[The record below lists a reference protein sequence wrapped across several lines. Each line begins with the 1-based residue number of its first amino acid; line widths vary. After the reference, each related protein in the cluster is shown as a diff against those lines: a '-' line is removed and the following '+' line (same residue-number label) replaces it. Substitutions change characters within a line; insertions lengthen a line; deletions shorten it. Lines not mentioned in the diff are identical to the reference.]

1 MAEKHYTLKTIFDS
15 LMYAKNGVVNKRL
28 ILDKSPLGGI
38 GSKWIMLGFIILP
51 FAIYISIFNST
62 SFAYLGI
69 AQAIVFYI
77 ILLVFAMQVIVGI
90 SYYNNKKV
98 IKMVTPSWESYFP
111 TIDIKM
117 ILSSGVTPY
126 VDFKKYYAVLLAEAL
141 DDETL
146 YSKLQDA
153 FKNMEEDNADLLAAM
168 NNCRSKK

>member
-1 MAEKHYTLKTIFDS
+1 MAEKHYTLKTILDS
-15 LMYAKNGVVNKRL
+15 LMTIKNGVVKKRL

-51 FAIYISIFNST
+51 FAIYIAIFNST
-62 SFAYLGI
+62 SFKYLGI

-77 ILLVFAMQVIVGI
+77 IALVFAMQIIVGI

-98 IKMVTPSWESYFP
+98 IKMVRSSWESYFP

-126 VDFKKYYAVLLAEAL
+126 SDFKKYYGELINESI
-141 DDETL
+141 DDKTL
-146 YSKLQDA
+146 YNRLLDA
-153 FKNMEEDNADLLAAM
+153 FNIMEEYNADLLEAM
-168 NNCRSKK
+168 NRSKK